1 MITRYSRPEMRAVWT
16 DENKLKLW
24 LQIELLASEAL
35 VKEGVVPTRDCK
47 KIKVGCAKWF
57 ANLPGLVARQRE
69 LEKVLNHDVI
79 AFTTAVAE
87 AINDKASRWFHFG
100 LTSSDVGDTCYA
112 VQMQQSADL
121 LIADV
126 KKLLPVIAR
135 RAWEYKFTPC
145 IGRSHGIHAEP
156 TTFGLKLALM
166 HDEFKRALRRL
177 ETAREVVSV
186 GKISGAVGTSAH
198 LSPRVEAYV
207 CKKLGLR
214 PAPIAT
220 QVVQRD
226 IHAEFQSAM
235 ALVGASIERWTVEFR
250 HLQRTE
256 VLEAE
261 EPFSKGQ
268 KGSSAMPHKRNPI
281 TWERLTGLAR
291 VLRGNA
297 LAALENVA
305 LWHERDIS
313 HSSVERII
321 FPDSCTLLDYMFG
334 LLTRLMDG
342 LAVYPENM
350 KKNLGLSLG
359 MWNSQTVLLALIRKG
374 LTREAAYKLVQDAS
388 MKTWEVKHAG
398 RDDADFVEVL
408 KATPEVA
415 KHFKR
420 GELEKLCSLA
430 FHFKEVNRR
439 FKRIGAIVIPDNRT
453 KKTKVTKK
461 LETGRFVFF
470 APSKFHSTARR
481 RPTAGLPPAEMLSPA
496 SYNQKTSLALFVPS
510 RIRLRDILS
519 RPHFP
524 NRLYA
529 CPIRHLLSSP
539 RFHTSPQ
546 FSLA

>member
-1 MITRYSRPEMRAVWT
+1 MILRYSRPEMRAVWT

-24 LQIELLASEAL
+24 LQIELLTSEAL
-35 VKEGVVPTRDCK
+35 VKEGVVPAADYAK
-47 KIKVGCAKWF
+47 LQAGCAAWL
-57 ANLPGLVARQRE
+57 ADLPGLVARQRE
-69 LEKVLNHDVI
+69 LEKTLNHDVI

-87 AINDKASRWFHFG
+87 QINDRASRWFHFG
-100 LTSSDVGDTCYA
+100 LTSSDVGDTAYG
-112 VQMQQSADL
+112 VQMVQSADL

-126 KKLLPVIAR
+126 KVARASIAR
-135 RAWEYKFTPC
+135 RAQEHKFTPC

-166 HDEFKRALRRL
+166 HDEFGRALRRL
-177 ETAREVVSV
+177 ETARAVVAV
-186 GKISGAVGTSAH
+186 GKVSGAVGTSAH
-198 LSPRVEAYV
+198 LSPRVEAFV

-226 IHAEFQSAM
+226 LHAEFQTTL
-235 ALVGASIERWTVEFR
+235 ALVGASIERWAVEFR

-261 EPFSKGQ
+261 EPFTKGQ

-297 LAALENVA
+297 LAALEDVA

-342 LAVYPENM
+342 LAVYPANM

-359 MWNSQTVLLALIRKG
+359 MWNSQTVLLALIKKG
-374 LTREAAYKLVQDAS
+374 LTREEAYQLVQDAA
-388 MKTWEVKHAG
+388 MRTWEVKHAG
-398 RDDADFVEVL
+398 RDDADFVAQL
-408 KATPEVA
+408 KADPAVA
-415 KHFKR
+415 RHFKA
-420 GELEKLCSLA
+420 GELEKLCSLD
-430 FHFKEVNRR
+430 FHLKEVNHR
-439 FKRIGAIVIPDNRT
+439 FK
-453 KKTKVTKK
+453 K
-461 LETGRFVFF
+461 L
-470 APSKFHSTARR
+470 
-481 RPTAGLPPAEMLSPA
+481 GL
-496 SYNQKTSLALFVPS
+496 
-510 RIRLRDILS
+510 
-519 RPHFP
+519 
-524 NRLYA
+524 
-529 CPIRHLLSSP
+529 
-539 RFHTSPQ
+539 
-546 FSLA
+546 

>member
-1 MITRYSRPEMRAVWT
+1 MITRYSRPEMRAIWT

-35 VKEGVVPTRDCK
+35 VKEKVVPARDFAR
-47 KIKVGCAKWF
+47 IKAGCDRWF
-57 ANLPGLVARQRE
+57 ADLPGLVARQRE

-79 AFTTAVAE
+79 GFTTAVAE
-87 AINDKASRWFHFG
+87 KINDNASRWFHFG

-126 KKLLPVIAR
+126 QQLLPVIKR
-135 RAWEYKFTPC
+135 RANEFKFTPC

-166 HDEFKRALRRL
+166 YDEFGRALERL
-177 ETAREVVSV
+177 QRAREVASV
-186 GKISGAVGTSAH
+186 GKVSGAVGTSAH

-207 CKKLGLR
+207 CKKLGIR

-226 IHAEFQSAM
+226 IHAEFQLVL
-235 ALVGASIERWTVEFR
+235 ALVGASIERWAVEFR

-261 EPFSKGQ
+261 EPFTKGQ

-297 LAALENVA
+297 LASLENVA

-334 LLTRLMDG
+334 LLTRLMNG
-342 LAVYPENM
+342 LNVYPENM
-350 KKNLGLSLG
+350 KRNLGLSLG

-374 LTREAAYKLVQDAS
+374 LTREAAYQLVQDAA

-398 RDDADFVEVL
+398 RDDANFVDQL
-408 KATPEVA
+408 QADPEVA
-415 KHFKR
+415 KHFSD
-420 GELEKLCSLA
+420 GELAKLCSLD
-430 FHFKEVNRR
+430 FHLKEVNHR
-439 FKRIGAIVIPDNRT
+439 FK
-453 KKTKVTKK
+453 K
-461 LETGRFVFF
+461 L
-470 APSKFHSTARR
+470 
-481 RPTAGLPPAEMLSPA
+481 GL
-496 SYNQKTSLALFVPS
+496 
-510 RIRLRDILS
+510 
-519 RPHFP
+519 
-524 NRLYA
+524 
-529 CPIRHLLSSP
+529 
-539 RFHTSPQ
+539 
-546 FSLA
+546 